1 MIDPFSSLIKSLWTL
16 CYCFHKKTTSSQFCC
31 ITGLGLVDHG
41 QTRKSQE
48 GGKKASKR
56 KTQTQTQTLTAGS
69 HMCQRETHAV
79 LIKLL
84 GNASSR
90 IKGASAS
97 FQTCK
102 QIDLFHLLLSGSHPG
117 NINSFMIR
125 SFKKQPNLRLLGAIS
140 ISRTLQRVSLK
151 FSAT

>member
-1 MIDPFSSLIKSLWTL
+1 MS
-16 CYCFHKKTTSSQFCC
+16 YCFHKKTTSSQFCC

-48 GGKKASKR
+48 GGKIASQR
-56 KTQTQTQTLTAGS
+56 KTQTLTAGS
-69 HMCQRETHAV
+69 HMCQTETHAV

-102 QIDLFHLLLSGSHPG
+102 QIDLFHLLLSGSALG
-117 NINSFMIR
+117 NINSFEIHL
-125 SFKKQPNLRLLGAIS
+125 FKKQLNLRLLGAIS
-140 ISRTLQRVSLK
+140 ISRTLQGVSLK

>member
-1 MIDPFSSLIKSLWTL
+1 MS
-16 CYCFHKKTTSSQFCC
+16 YCFHKKTTSSQFCC

-48 GGKKASKR
+48 GGKICKQR
-56 KTQTQTQTLTAGS
+56 KTQTQTLTAGS
-69 HMCQRETHAV
+69 HMCQTETHAV

-102 QIDLFHLLLSGSHPG
+102 QIDLFHLLLSGSALG
-117 NINSFMIR
+117 NINSFEIR
-125 SFKKQPNLRLLGAIS
+125 FLKKTSPKIGP
-140 ISRTLQRVSLK
+140 SRCARNTL
-151 FSAT
+151 

>member
-1 MIDPFSSLIKSLWTL
+1 MDKQG
-16 CYCFHKKTTSSQFCC
+16 K
-31 ITGLGLVDHG
+31 V
-41 QTRKSQE
+41 RKE
-48 GGKKASKR
+48 EKIASKR

-69 HMCQRETHAV
+69 HMSQTETHAV

-90 IKGASAS
+90 IKGAAAS

-102 QIDLFHLLLSGSHPG
+102 QIDLFHLMLSGSAPG

-125 SFKKQPNLRLLGAIS
+125 SFKKQPNLRLLGAI
-140 ISRTLQRVSLK
+140 
-151 FSAT
+151 

>member
-1 MIDPFSSLIKSLWTL
+1 MQAK
-16 CYCFHKKTTSSQFCC
+16 
-31 ITGLGLVDHG
+31 
-41 QTRKSQE
+41 E
-48 GGKKASKR
+48 
-56 KTQTQTQTLTAGS
+56 TQTQTQTLTAGS
-69 HMCQRETHAV
+69 HMCQTETHAV

-102 QIDLFHLLLSGSHPG
+102 QTDLFHLLLSGSALG
-117 NINSFMIR
+117 NINSFEIHLFKNQL
-125 SFKKQPNLRLLGAIS
+125 SFRLLGAIS
-140 ISRTLQRVSLK
+140 NSRTLQGVSLK